1 MNDLVLRSAILE
13 GTSGGGILR
22 VSCHGVHDW
31 THGPRIAEYAQS
43 LLATNAVAAVI
54 IDLLEYEYMFGNDL
68 AALFVVFN
76 DKNAK
81 TLRPTCIVAAGKT
94 RTAIEALFREA
105 NMLSCLDLTFA
116 FTIEAAVD
124 ALRRQLATLSA

>member
-13 GTSGGGILR
+13 GAPGGEILH

-31 THGPRIAEYAQS
+31 THGPRIAEYAQR

-54 IDLLEYEYMFGNDL
+54 INLLEYEYVFGNDL
-68 AALFVVFN
+68 AALFVTFY

-81 TLRPTCIVAAGKT
+81 TLRPSCIVATGKT
-94 RTAIEALFREA
+94 RTAIESLFREG

-116 FTIEAAVD
+116 
-124 ALRRQLATLSA
+124 LHRRSGA